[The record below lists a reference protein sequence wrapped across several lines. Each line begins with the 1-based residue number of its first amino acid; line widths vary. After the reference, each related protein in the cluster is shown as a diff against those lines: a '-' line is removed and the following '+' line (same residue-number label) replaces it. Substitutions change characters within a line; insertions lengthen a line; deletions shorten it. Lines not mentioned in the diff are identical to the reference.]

1 MSTIIDYRADLD
13 ELLATAVDGATWTDA
28 IFDAALRRGL
38 ALYDMRRV
46 YEGDFTVTNP
56 GHAQDMSSLAD
67 LNEVV
72 ALAYPWQDGA
82 KFDQQAV
89 RWRSIG
95 DQTVMLAGYAPQV
108 GEVIRVRYTRRH
120 CIEGLEGATETTVPE
135 RHRLVVGLAAAAYA
149 CDLRRRQLSE
159 NPAQPASAVA
169 TLEKLAATFRADFF
183 RYLHLIQPS
192 DVVAWA
198 ALGL

>member
-1 MSTIIDYRADLD
+1 
-13 ELLATAVDGATWTDA
+13 
-28 IFDAALRRGL
+28 
-38 ALYDMRRV
+38 
-46 YEGDFTVTNP
+46 
-56 GHAQDMSSLAD
+56 
-67 LNEVV
+67 
-72 ALAYPWQDGA
+72 
-82 KFDQQAV
+82 
-89 RWRSIG
+89 
-95 DQTVMLAGYAPQV
+95 MLAGYAPQV

>member
-1 MSTIIDYRADLD
+1 MSTITDYRADLD
-13 ELLATAVDGATWTDA
+13 ELLATAVDNATWTDA

-38 ALYDMRRV
+38 TLYDMRRV
-46 YEGDFTVTNP
+46 YEDDFTVTSA
-56 GHAQDMSSLAD
+56 GHTQDLSGLAD
-67 LNEVV
+67 LNEVL
-72 ALAYPWQDGA
+72 ALAYPWRDGA
-82 KFDQQAV
+82 IFDQQAV
-89 RWRSIG
+89 RWRSVG
-95 DQTVMLAGYAPQV
+95 DQTVVLAGYAPQV
-108 GEVIRVRYTRRH
+108 DEVIRVRYTRRH
-120 CIEGLEGATETTVPE
+120 TVEGLDGATATTVPE

-169 TLEKLAATFRADFF
+169 TLEQLAARFRADFF

-198 ALGL
+198 AFGL